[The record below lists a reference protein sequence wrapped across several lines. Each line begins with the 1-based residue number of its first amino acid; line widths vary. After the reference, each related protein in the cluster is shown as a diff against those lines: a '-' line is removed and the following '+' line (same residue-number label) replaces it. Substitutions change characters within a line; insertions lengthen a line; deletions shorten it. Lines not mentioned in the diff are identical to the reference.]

1 MSQNTCIYPIETLPI
16 SQELT
21 KIYSLSGEICFR
33 YTKTTLFKIARFTYD
48 LLDSLAW
55 LITTDTIYTGDKL
68 IVEE

>member
-1 MSQNTCIYPIETLPI
+1 M
-16 SQELT
+16 T